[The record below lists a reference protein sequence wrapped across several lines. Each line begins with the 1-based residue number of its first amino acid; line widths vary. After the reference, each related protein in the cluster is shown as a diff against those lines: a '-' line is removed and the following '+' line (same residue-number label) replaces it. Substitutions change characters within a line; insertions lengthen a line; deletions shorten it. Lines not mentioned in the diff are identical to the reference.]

1 MNQMCKVCDEPAA
14 GFHFGAFTCE
24 GCKSFFGRSYNNV
37 SSITPCKNSG
47 RCIINKKN
55 RTSCKACRLKKCLT
69 VGMSKGGSR
78 YGRRS
83 NWFKIHCLIEQ
94 EQNEA
99 RRMAS
104 QSMSPTTPPPR
115 PNTWPMDF
123 LGHSPF
129 DPRIYPQN
137 STKSPKEEIIGY
149 EEYKNSSSPTISSPD
164 SHNSDSSLE
173 LHEGRL
179 KLPAAFYKPAEPS
192 KDLANPFLSFGTLAS
207 LQSILHNP
215 SFLPPLFPHGS
226 QLLFPP
232 SLYPHKAPVY
242 QPPQL
247 SPEVHTKRLHLDAI
261 LRSQRP
267 ESPHQQDASP
277 MDLTVKSPRRE
288 SSDGHSE
295 DEDEHITVDEE
306 DDLHSISLRT
316 ATPLDLTTKV

>member
-1 MNQMCKVCDEPAA
+1 MFVCWQ
-14 GFHFGAFTCE
+14 
-24 GCKSFFGRSYNNV
+24 SFFGRSYNNV
-37 SSITPCKNSG
+37 SSITPCKNNG

-99 RRMAS
+99 RRLAS

-129 DPRIYPQN
+129 DPRIYP
-137 STKSPKEEIIGY
+137 TPTPTAKSPKEEIMGY
-149 EEYKNSSSPTISSPD
+149 DEYKNSSSPTISSPE

-173 LHEGRL
+173 IHDGRM
-179 KLPAAFYKPAEPS
+179 KPPPTFYKPEPT
-192 KDLANPFLSFGTLAS
+192 KDLPNPFLSFGTLAS

-215 SFLPPLFPHGS
+215 SFLPPLFPHSS
-226 QLLFPP
+226 QLLFPQNIYSP
-232 SLYPHKAPVY
+232 KPPIF

-261 LRSQRP
+261 LRSQRSS
-267 ESPHQQDASP
+267 ESPSDVTP
-277 MDLTVKSPRRE
+277 MDLTVKSPRHN
-288 SSDGHSE
+288 STHSLSE
-295 DEDEHITVDEE
+295 EEEGEDEHITVDGDVDD
-306 DDLHSISLRT
+306 DDLHGLHART
-316 ATPLDLTTKV
+316 GTPLDLTTKA